1 MTENCDDFEI
11 GNDKEYPV
19 EGTAAVQAVKAGK
32 RKKRRNNK
40 IKITEYADHVDVINE
55 KHEPS
60 EDKKPLEELMNEGEK
75 PDIPP
80 PDLPEMPKEPTFMP
94 VPDITEPPPPEGV
107 PQEIRMGSMGNVSA
121 VGEGVSTDVRIKIDG
136 LSGSGIMYEI
146 AEELYMKEK
155 MQSEIEAYSRPPF
168 KKVFDESNT
177 SALDREAKN
186 RTRRLAEAALAASS
200 KEPAFLP
207 DDVYSNLNKPI
218 NTKTAFLL
226 QLVFM
231 LPVVNIV
238 TALYFAFFKNTN
250 INIRNF
256 SRGVVIWAAVFMTL
270 LFVYL
275 ALFYV
280 SAPGNR
286 PQLAWAESFFAI

>member
-19 EGTAAVQAVKAGK
+19 EGTAAVQAVRTGK

-40 IKITEYADHVDVINE
+40 MMITEYADHADEMNE
-55 KHEPS
+55 VHEPV
-60 EDKKPLEELMNEGEK
+60 EENKPLEELMNEGENPEIPV
-75 PDIPP
+75 PDF
-80 PDLPEMPKEPTFMP
+80 PEIPKEPTFMP
-94 VPDITEPPPPEGV
+94 APDITEPPPPEGV
-107 PQEIRMGSMGNVSA
+107 PPEIRVGSTGSVTAM
-121 VGEGVSTDVRIKIDG
+121 GEGVSTDVRIRIDG

-155 MQSEIEAYSRPPF
+155 MQSEIEAYSQPPF

-186 RTRRLAEAALAASS
+186 RTRRLAEAALAAST

-207 DDVYSNLNKPI
+207 DDGYSETNKPI
-218 NTKTAFLL
+218 DTRTAFLL

-231 LPVVNIV
+231 IPVVNIV

-250 INIRNF
+250 KNIRSF
-256 SRGVVIWAAVFMTL
+256 SRGIVIWAAVFMAL
-270 LFVYL
+270 LFVYF

-280 SAPGNR
+280 LSPVNR
-286 PQLAWAESFFAI
+286 TQFTWAESFFRI